1 MTKFQT
7 LQELRLERQKLYL
20 RKEFLEDE
28 IHEDYLELRESLKPM
43 NIIKGLI
50 MPNRSEHKNGSEISP
65 TTLNIG
71 STLLDMLVSKVVFKN
86 ASFIKKI
93 ATSYIIRSAGTA
105 ILEKIAPTLLSKIKS
120 IYSKY
125 IDKKEP
131 EPYDY

>member
-1 MTKFQT
+1 MTKFQN

-20 RKEFLEDE
+20 KKVFLEEE
-28 IHEDYLELRESLKPM
+28 IHEDYLELRESLKPK
-43 NIIKGLI
+43 NLIKGLI
-50 MPNRSEHKNGSEISP
+50 MPNHSEHKNGSEISP

-86 ASFIKKI
+86 SSFIKKI
-93 ATSYIIRSAGTA
+93 ATSYIIRSAGPA
-105 ILEKIAPTLLSKIKS
+105 ILEKIAPTLLSKIKN

-131 EPYDY
+131 ELYDY